1 MKKILLKVD
10 GMTCSA
16 CSSGLEKYLK
26 KQKGIKE
33 VTVNLIM
40 NNVNIEYDE
49 AILNLEQIEKF
60 IEKAGFTSLGID
72 NFKKEEK
79 KKSNEKYKLINL

>member
-1 MKKILLKVD
+1 MNERKKRLMKKILLKVD

-33 VTVNLIM
+33 G
-40 NNVNIEYDE
+40 
-49 AILNLEQIEKF
+49 LEKGIEKGMKEGTQRAQLK
-60 IEKAGFTSLGID
+60 IARNMKAKGID
-72 NFKKEEK
+72 NESIAECTDLPL
-79 KKSNEKYKLINL
+79 SIIEGL